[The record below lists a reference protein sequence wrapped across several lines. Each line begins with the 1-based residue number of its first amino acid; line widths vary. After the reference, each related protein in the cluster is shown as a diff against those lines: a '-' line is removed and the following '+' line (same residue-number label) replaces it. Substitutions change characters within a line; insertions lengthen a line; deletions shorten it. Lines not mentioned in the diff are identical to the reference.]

1 MNFAIEHGIS
11 ITYIAKKIGID
22 PSTLNRW
29 IHNKRKV
36 SDKVQIALFDT
47 FKNIKQAWTNINI

>member
-1 MNFAIEHGIS
+1 MNFAIDHGIS